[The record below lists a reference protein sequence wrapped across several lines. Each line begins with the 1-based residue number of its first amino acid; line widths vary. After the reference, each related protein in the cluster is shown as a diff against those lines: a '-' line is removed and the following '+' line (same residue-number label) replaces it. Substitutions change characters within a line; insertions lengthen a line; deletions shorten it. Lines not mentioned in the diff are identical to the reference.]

1 MFAYLYFRTNPFLE
15 LENLCKKGFTERN
28 PFYKN
33 KEYIKHE
40 LEQGHFILII
50 AVSVHI
56 VEALN
61 ITLTSYFSHLN
72 ASMIDEKYNGGTEFF
87 SIDII
92 DQVQEYL
99 VSNYVKHHVLTTEEI
114 NKLHE
119 QFLTEENLIK

>member
-1 MFAYLYFRTNPFLE
+1 MVAYLYFRTNSE
-15 LENLCKKGFTERN
+15 LEFKNLCKKGFTEKN
-28 PFYKN
+28 PFHRN

-50 AVSVHI
+50 AVSIHI

-61 ITLTSYFSHLN
+61 TTLTSYFNHLS
-72 ASMIDEKYNGGTEFF
+72 ASVIDEKYNGGTEFF

-92 DQVQEYL
+92 DQVQEFL
-99 VSNYVKHHVLTTEEI
+99 VSNYIKHHILTTEEI

-119 QFLTEENLIK
+119 QFLAEENVK